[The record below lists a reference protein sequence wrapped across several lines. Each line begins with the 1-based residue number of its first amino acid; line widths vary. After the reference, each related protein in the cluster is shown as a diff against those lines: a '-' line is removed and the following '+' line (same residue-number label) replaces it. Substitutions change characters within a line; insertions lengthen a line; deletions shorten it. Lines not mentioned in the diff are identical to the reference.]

1 MSDKKILAAALLL
14 LMITMAAQA
23 ACASSA
29 PAAQFEVTSLD
40 IKPAEITVGE
50 TASISAQVS
59 NIGVTGGV
67 YYATLSVDGE
77 KIGTKDINL
86 EPGSTRAVTFAL
98 SRDKAGAYE
107 IAIGKRSST
116 LTVISKRVA
125 KPVEI
130 GYDDGVARDYLA
142 LVKPATG
149 YLVSFVS
156 PPDPFTIS
164 QVKVLGLV
172 YGSPGFHIADSDLQI
187 LDGNRKVLYT
197 ATFPG
202 DSFPLVTRLGDNT
215 GATAAWVDIEIPNIK
230 VEGDFY
236 VNIYTGIPAGQGF
249 RMGAESKV
257 TNTHSDVTVRD
268 DNSVD
273 NLSPNWPYAAVRWY
287 GDKSSVNWM
296 VRVAGLTMV
305 PQE

>member
-1 MSDKKILAAALLL
+1 MSDKKILAAGLLL
-14 LMITMAAQA
+14 LAITMAVQA
-23 ACASSA
+23 ACSSSA
-29 PAAQFEVTSLD
+29 PSAQFEVTSLD

-50 TASISAQVS
+50 TASISAQVG
-59 NIGVTGGV
+59 NTGGAGGV
-67 YYATLSVDGE
+67 YSATLSVDGE
-77 KIGTKDINL
+77 KIGARDINL
-86 EPGSTRAVTFAL
+86 APGSTQTVTFAL
-98 SRDKAGAYE
+98 SRNKAGAYE
-107 IAIGKRSST
+107 IAVGKRSST
-116 LTVISKRVA
+116 LTVRAKLVA
-125 KPVEI
+125 KPLELK
-130 GYDDGVARDYLA
+130 YDDGVARDYLA

-149 YLVSFVS
+149 YLVSFAA

-187 LDGNRKVLYT
+187 WDRNRKVLYT
-197 ATFPG
+197 TTFPG

-236 VNIYTGIPAGQGF
+236 INIYTGIPAGQGF

-257 TNTHSDVTVRD
+257 TNTHSDVTARD
-268 DNSVD
+268 DNGVD
-273 NLSPNWPYAAVRWY
+273 NLSPNWPYTAVRWY

-296 VRVAGLTMV
+296 VRVAGNAMV